1 MISEESRGAEPIAA
15 EKKWRAEVKVT
26 ARDVLLMGVKDK
38 MRGQGVV

>member
-26 ARDVLLMGVKDK
+26 GRDVLFMGMKDK
-38 MRGQGVV
+38 MR